1 MGYLYECDN
10 LNNIEQPTQ
19 INCAYT
25 CTENVKIDRVIK
37 ISDLYEYFVKRMEL
51 GLFKIKSFN
60 NISQKEMSF
69 VMQDI
74 KNTVEKYDLKNNPN
88 NPMFIFINE
97 HFPTVI

>member
-1 MGYLYECDN
+1 M
-10 LNNIEQPTQ
+10 NNTEQPTQ

-25 CTENVKIDRVIK
+25 CTENVNIDRTIK
-37 ISDLYEYFVKRMEL
+37 ICDLYEYFVKYMEL

-69 VMQDI
+69 VVQDM

-88 NPMFIFINE
+88 NPMSIFINE